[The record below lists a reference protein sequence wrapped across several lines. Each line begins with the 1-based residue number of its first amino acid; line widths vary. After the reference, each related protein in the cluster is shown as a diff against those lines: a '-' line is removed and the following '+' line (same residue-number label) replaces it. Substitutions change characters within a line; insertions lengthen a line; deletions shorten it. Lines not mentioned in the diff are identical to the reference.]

1 MLIFEWL
8 DEIFDALEK
17 KYPYKQSHKV
27 VPEYILERYK
37 NAKLPNNDIEF
48 SDNYYWEFNRIRA
61 KWGIH
66 RKKEQ
71 L

>member
-1 MLIFEWL
+1 
-8 DEIFDALEK
+8 
-17 KYPYKQSHKV
+17 V